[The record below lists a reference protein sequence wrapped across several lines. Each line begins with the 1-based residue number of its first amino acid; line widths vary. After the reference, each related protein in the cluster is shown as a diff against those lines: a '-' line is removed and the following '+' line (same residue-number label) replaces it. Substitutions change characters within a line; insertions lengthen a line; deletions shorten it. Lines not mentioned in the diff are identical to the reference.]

1 MDKSSRGC
9 SPWGQED
16 EVAGHSSEVG
26 MSTGVLLT
34 VSCLLVQDPS
44 PEIGAVH
51 IEHGLCSSFILF

>member
-1 MDKSSRGC
+1 MDKSSREC
-9 SPWGQED
+9 NPLGQED

-26 MSTGVLLT
+26 MSTGVLLS
-34 VSCLLVQDPS
+34 VAAYLVQDPS